1 MRGSFSPKHEL
12 TLLRICHAGTFLQV
26 INTHFIWLACIIEY
40 MQYQEKKFDLPELEG
55 ISKKSVEEHLGLYAG
70 YVKNFNAISGL
81 LAEYAKDAEKNAHAL
96 SELIRRRSFEFGG
109 MRLHE
114 LYFKQ
119 FEGGAKPLA
128 DGALS
133 SAIEKEYHKHE
144 YFLAMFKAIGLMRG
158 PGWAILY
165 WDAVGKQFLTGFS
178 GEQHQGHF
186 VTLPIILAL
195 DVWEHAYILDYGAAG
210 KAKYIDA
217 FFKNL
222 NWDVI
227 EKRFEEIR

>member
-1 MRGSFSPKHEL
+1 
-12 TLLRICHAGTFLQV
+12 
-26 INTHFIWLACIIEY
+26 

-70 YVKNFNAISGL
+70 YVKNFNAISAML
-81 LAEYAKDAEKNAHAL
+81 PEYAKDSEKNAHAL
-96 SELIRRRSFEFGG
+96 SELIRRRSFEFDG

-114 LYFKQ
+114 LYFSQ
-119 FEGGAKPLA
+119 FEGGSTPLTT
-128 DGALS
+128 D
-133 SAIEKEYHKHE
+133 SAFAQAIVAEYHKLE
-144 YFLAMFKAIGLMRG
+144 YFLAMFRAIGLMRG

-165 WDAVGKQFLTGFS
+165 WDPVGKQFLTGFS

-186 VTLPIILAL
+186 VTLPIVLAL

-210 KAKYIDA
+210 KGKYIDA

-222 NWDVI
+222 NWSVI
-227 EKRFEEIR
+227 EKRFEAIQ